1 MVLPVPRK
9 RAFRNVFQSVR
20 GKVYKSRQQQARRGG
35 QTQRRDEAQNA
46 RLQRLRRGSMNLSDS
61 RIYLIIN
68 SKSAERNPIL
78 SVSSYGREPLDPSPL
93 F

>member
-1 MVLPVPRK
+1 
-9 RAFRNVFQSVR
+9 
-20 GKVYKSRQQQARRGG
+20 
-35 QTQRRDEAQNA
+35 
-46 RLQRLRRGSMNLSDS
+46 MNLSDS